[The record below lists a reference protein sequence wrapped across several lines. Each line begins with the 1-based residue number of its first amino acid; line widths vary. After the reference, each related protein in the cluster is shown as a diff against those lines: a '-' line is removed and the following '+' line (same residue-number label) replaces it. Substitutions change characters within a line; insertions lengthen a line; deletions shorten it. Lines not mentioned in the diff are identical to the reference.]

1 MKKIKFNKWEG
12 IEMQIVINKKGMDK
26 LALKQEN
33 KKASIAYKYVNI
45 GKATTEEVFEE
56 LKTNY
61 TGLTNEEAEERVDEY
76 GVNEISYG
84 NENVCYKRLIRA
96 FINPFTIVLFIL
108 GIVVFITDY
117 VLPAAGDK
125 KLTTLIIMSAMVTIS
140 GGLKFIQEGK
150 SNSAGEK
157 LKSMIKTTA
166 AVVRNGIESEI
177 SIKEIVPGDII
188 KLAAGDMIPADIRI
202 ISAKDLFVSQSSM
215 TGEAEPVEK
224 FATLSPIKEQ
234 VNSSNYL
241 DFENLAFMGTNVVS
255 GVATAV
261 VAFTGNNTCIGT
273 MAEVLTEK
281 RELTSFDK
289 GVNDVSLLLIRFMAV
304 MVPVVFLINGFT
316 KGDWVQAFLFGIS
329 MAVGLTPEMLPM
341 IVTTNL
347 ARGAVTMA
355 KSKTI
360 VKNLNSIQNFGAI
373 DVLCTDK
380 TGTLTEDKIIL
391 ERHLNIQGDEDIRVL
406 RHGYLV
412 SYFQTGLR
420 NLLDIAIINHGEEKG
435 FSGFDKI
442 YEKVDEIPFDFT
454 RRRMSVVLKD
464 TNGKTQL
471 ITKGAVEEML
481 SVCTFAEYDGRVE
494 ALTPR
499 IKKEILKTVDEL
511 NSDGM
516 RVIAVAQKTNPSP
529 EGVFS
534 VKDESDMVLMGY
546 IGFLDP
552 AKKSAKDAIAALK
565 EYGVAVKVLTGD
577 NEKVAKFVCKQVGID
592 SRCIL
597 LGSDMENMSE
607 SELKKII
614 EKTSIFAKLSPQQ
627 KARVVT
633 VLRENGHVVGFMG
646 DGINDAP
653 AMKKADVGISVDT
666 AVDIAKESADII
678 LLQKDLMVLER
689 GIIEGRKTFANIIKY
704 IKVTSSSNF
713 GNMFSVLVASA
724 LLPFLPMLPIQLLI
738 LNLIYDISCISIPW
752 DNVDDDFL
760 KIPRKWNA
768 KSIGSFMLWIGPISS
783 IFDIIT
789 YVLMFFVIAPMV
801 CGGSFG
807 APGVNNI
814 LFISVFN
821 AGWFIESLWSQSLVI
836 HMIRSPKIPF
846 IQSWASLPVFLMTT
860 TAIIIGSLIPFTTLG
875 TALQMSTLPKIYFL
889 GLFVIVLAYMI
900 LATTVKKFYVRKYG
914 ELL

>member
-1 MKKIKFNKWEG
+1 
-12 IEMQIVINKKGMDK
+12 MQIAINKKEINK
-26 LALKQEN
+26 LASKQES

-45 GKATTEEVFEE
+45 GTLTTEEVFKQ
-56 LKTNY
+56 LKTSYN
-61 TGLTNEEAEERVDEY
+61 GLTNEEAEVRRDQY

-84 NENVCYKRLIRA
+84 NENAWYKRLVRA
-96 FINPFTIVLFIL
+96 FINPFTIVLFLL

-117 VLPAAGDK
+117 VLAAQGEK
-125 KLTTLIIMSAMVTIS
+125 KLTTIFIMAVMVTIS

-150 SNSAGEK
+150 SNNAGEK
-157 LKSMIKTTA
+157 LKSMIRTTA
-166 AVVRNGIESEI
+166 TVVRDGIESEI

-202 ISAKDLFVSQSSM
+202 IFAKDLFISQSSM

-224 FATLSPIKEQ
+224 FSDLSPIKEK
-234 VNSSNYL
+234 VKSNNYL
-241 DFENLAFMGTNVVS
+241 DFENLAFMGTNIVS

-261 VAFTGNNTCIGT
+261 VAFTGNDTCIGT
-273 MAEVLTEK
+273 MADTLTEK

-289 GVNDVSLLLIRFMAV
+289 GVNDVSLLLIKFMAV

-316 KGDWVQAFLFGIS
+316 KGDWLQAFLFGIS

-391 ERHLNIQGDEDIRVL
+391 ERHLDIQGNEDIRVL
-406 RHGYLV
+406 RYGYLV

-420 NLLDIAIINHGEEKG
+420 NLLDVAIINRGEEKG

-442 YEKVDEIPFDFT
+442 YEKVDEIPFDFA
-454 RRRMSVVLKD
+454 RRRMSVVLRNA
-464 TNGKTQL
+464 NGKTQL

-481 SVCTFAEYDGRVE
+481 SVCSFAEYDGKVV
-494 ALTPR
+494 ALTQE
-499 IKKEILKTVDEL
+499 IKKEMIKTVDEL

-534 VKDESDMVLMGY
+534 VKDEADMVLMGY

-565 EYGVAVKVLTGD
+565 EYGVDVKVLTGD
-577 NEKVAKFVCKQVGID
+577 NEKVAKFVCKQVGIEE
-592 SRCIL
+592 RCIL
-597 LGSDMENMSE
+597 LGSDMEGMTDK
-607 SELKKII
+607 ELKERV
-614 EKTSIFAKLSPQQ
+614 EKTNIFAKLSPQQ
-627 KARVVT
+627 KARVVLI
-633 VLRENGHVVGFMG
+633 LRQNGHVVGFMG

-678 LLQKDLMVLER
+678 LLQKDLMVLEK

-724 LLPFLPMLPIQLLI
+724 LLPFLPMLPIQLLT

-752 DNVDDDFL
+752 DNVDSEFL
-760 KIPRKWNA
+760 KMPRKWNA
-768 KSIGSFMLWIGPISS
+768 SSIGSFMLWIGPISS

-807 APGVNNI
+807 APGVNTV
-814 LFISVFN
+814 LFIAVFN

-836 HMIRSPKIPF
+836 HMIRSPKVPF
-846 IQSWASLPVFLMTT
+846 IQSRASLPVCLMTT
-860 TAIIIGSLIPFTTLG
+860 TAIIIGTLIPFTSIG
-875 TALQMSTLPKIYFL
+875 KALQMSPMPQIYFL
-889 GLFVIVLAYMI
+889 GLFIIVLSYMI
-900 LATTVKKFYVRKYG
+900 LATLVKKIYVRKYG

>member
-1 MKKIKFNKWEG
+1 
-12 IEMQIVINKKGMDK
+12 MQISINKKEINK
-26 LALKQEN
+26 LASKQES

-45 GKATTEEVFEE
+45 GTLTTEEVFKQ
-56 LKTNY
+56 LKTSYN
-61 TGLTNEEAEERVDEY
+61 GLTNEEAEVRRDQY

-84 NENVCYKRLIRA
+84 NENAWYKRLVRA
-96 FINPFTIVLFIL
+96 FINPFTIVLFLL

-117 VLPAAGDK
+117 VLAAQGEK
-125 KLTTLIIMSAMVTIS
+125 KLTTIFIMAVMVTIS

-150 SNSAGEK
+150 SNNAGEK
-157 LKSMIKTTA
+157 LKSMIRTTA
-166 AVVRNGIESEI
+166 AVVRDGVESEI

-202 ISAKDLFVSQSSM
+202 IFAKDLFISQSSM

-224 FATLSPIKEQ
+224 FSDLSPIKEK
-234 VNSSNYL
+234 VKSNNYL
-241 DFENLAFMGTNVVS
+241 DFENLAFMGTNIVS

-261 VAFTGNNTCIGT
+261 VAFTGNDTCIGT
-273 MAEVLTEK
+273 MADTLTEK

-289 GVNDVSLLLIRFMAV
+289 GVNDVSLLLIKFMAV

-316 KGDWVQAFLFGIS
+316 KGDWLQAFLFGIS

-391 ERHLNIQGDEDIRVL
+391 ERYLDIQGNEDIRVL
-406 RHGYLV
+406 RYGYLV

-420 NLLDIAIINHGEEKG
+420 NLLDVAIINRGEEKG

-442 YEKVDEIPFDFT
+442 YEKVDEIPFDFA
-454 RRRMSVVLKD
+454 RRRMSVVLRNA
-464 TNGKTQL
+464 NGKTQL

-481 SVCTFAEYDGRVE
+481 SVCSFAEYDGKVV
-494 ALTPR
+494 ALTQE
-499 IKKEILKTVDEL
+499 IKKEMIKTVDEL

-534 VKDESDMVLMGY
+534 VKDEADMVLMGY

-565 EYGVAVKVLTGD
+565 EYGVDVKVLTGD
-577 NEKVAKFVCKQVGID
+577 NEKVAKFVCKQVGIEE
-592 SRCIL
+592 RCIL
-597 LGSDMENMSE
+597 LGSDMEGMTDK
-607 SELKKII
+607 ELKERV
-614 EKTSIFAKLSPQQ
+614 EKTNIFAKLSPQQ
-627 KARVVT
+627 KARVVLI
-633 VLRENGHVVGFMG
+633 LRQNGHVVGFMG

-678 LLQKDLMVLER
+678 LLQKDLMVLEK

-724 LLPFLPMLPIQLLI
+724 LLPFLPMLPIQLLT

-752 DNVDDDFL
+752 DNVDSEFL
-760 KIPRKWNA
+760 KMPRKWNA
-768 KSIGSFMLWIGPISS
+768 SSIGSFMLWIGPISS

-807 APGVNNI
+807 APGVNTV
-814 LFISVFN
+814 LFIAVFN

-836 HMIRSPKIPF
+836 HMIRSPKVPF
-846 IQSWASLPVFLMTT
+846 IQSRASLPVCLMTT
-860 TAIIIGSLIPFTTLG
+860 TAIIIGTLIPFTSIG
-875 TALQMSTLPKIYFL
+875 KALQMSPMPQIYFL
-889 GLFVIVLAYMI
+889 GLFIIVLSYMI
-900 LATTVKKFYVRKYG
+900 LATLVKKIYVRKYG